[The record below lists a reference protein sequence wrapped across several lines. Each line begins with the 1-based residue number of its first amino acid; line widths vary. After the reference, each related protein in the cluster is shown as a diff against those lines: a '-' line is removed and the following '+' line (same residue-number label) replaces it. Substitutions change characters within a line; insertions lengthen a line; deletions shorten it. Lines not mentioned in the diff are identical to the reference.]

1 VTFGLKDGSEP
12 GCVEECGQKVSAS
25 RPGRTLRGRGRGL
38 EHTSVDVTNSRTGVT
53 SYPIL
58 LSEATSRA
66 VLEVLLPD
74 LGDLLQ
80 HRRALDFCDVLESD
94 SLSVTEAFS

>member
-1 VTFGLKDGSEP
+1 MAPSQAASKNVHKRYQPP
-12 GCVEECGQKVSAS
+12 GPDVERKRA
-25 RPGRTLRGRGRGL
+25 RA
-38 EHTSVDVTNSRTGVT
+38 EHTSVDVADSRTRVT

-74 LGDLLQ
+74 LGNLLQ